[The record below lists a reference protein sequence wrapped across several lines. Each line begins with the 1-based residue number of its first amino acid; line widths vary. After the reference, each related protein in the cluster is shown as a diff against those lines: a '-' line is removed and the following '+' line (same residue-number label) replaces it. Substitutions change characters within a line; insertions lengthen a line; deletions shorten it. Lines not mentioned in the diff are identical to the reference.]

1 MGKERL
7 ISKQIKF
14 FYSRASEET
23 RLDKGMG
30 IFEFERTKSL
40 IDRYLVTKSAR
51 IVDVGGGTGKYA
63 EWLSNNGHTVFLV
76 DPVPKHIER
85 AKRRANTLKNKFH
98 VRLGEARNLGFP
110 DNSADLVILHGPLY
124 HLQKKSDR
132 EKAIGEAR
140 RVAKSGGIVLGFSI
154 NYTASTLAGLMQGL
168 IHRKNFFEMCVEE
181 LTTGIHNPPDGFPWL
196 LAEAYYHRPEELK
209 EEFEGQDL
217 VYLNI
222 YAIEGMAW
230 LDKDYFTS
238 MANEK
243 RKKILMNL
251 IEITEDDVNLLSF
264 SPHMMI
270 ASRKK

>member
-1 MGKERL
+1 MLGPYISYGVVSPHLER
-7 ISKQIKF
+7 
-14 FYSRASEET
+14 
-23 RLDKGMG
+23 
-30 IFEFERTKSL
+30 
-40 IDRYLVTKSAR
+40 SAR

-63 EWLSNNGHTVFLV
+63 EWLSNKGHTVFLV

-98 VRLGEARNLGFP
+98 VRLGEAGDLNFP

-132 EKAIGEAR
+132 EKAIKEAK

-168 IHRKNFFEMCVEE
+168 IHRKKYFEMCVEE
-181 LTTGIHNPPDGFPWL
+181 LTTGIHNPPDEFPWL

-217 VYLNI
+217 VFLNI
-222 YAIEGMAW
+222 HAIEGMAW
-230 LDKDYFTS
+230 LDKDYFSSMSNATS
-238 MANEK
+238 
-243 RKKILMNL
+243 KKTLMDL
-251 IEITEDDVNLLSF
+251 IEITENDVNLLFF

-270 ASRKK
+270 ATKKQ